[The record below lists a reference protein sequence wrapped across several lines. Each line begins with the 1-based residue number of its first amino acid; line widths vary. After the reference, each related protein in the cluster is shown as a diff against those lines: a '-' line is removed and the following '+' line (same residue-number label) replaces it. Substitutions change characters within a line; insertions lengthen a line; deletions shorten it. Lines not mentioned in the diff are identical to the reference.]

1 VSIEALAVRRTSDR
15 PVQEKEEIQ
24 VPVAHDSPAVGV
36 ALAHAEAWSN
46 HDFDT
51 ARQGLAADGHVTA
64 ATTQPTMAAT
74 NLTGIEDYM
83 RGLIDFAQAVTPGSA
98 RVIGSFGDERNALL
112 MLTVEADFGGGKVTV
127 PAARLYLLD
136 DDNKIKAEQVVF
148 CAASD

>member
-1 VSIEALAVRRTSDR
+1 MRAT
-15 PVQEKEEIQ
+15 VQEKEEIE

-46 HDFDT
+46 HDFDS
-51 ARQGLAADGHVTA
+51 ARRGLAPDVHVTA
-64 ATTQPTMAAT
+64 TTTQPTLAPT
-74 NLTGIEDYM
+74 NLSGIDDYM

-98 RVIGSFGDERNALL
+98 RVIAAVGDERNALL
-112 MLTVEADFGGGKVTV
+112 MLTVEADFGGGKATL

-148 CAASD
+148 YAVPQ

>member
-1 VSIEALAVRRTSDR
+1 
-15 PVQEKEEIQ
+15 
-24 VPVAHDSPAVGV
+24 
-36 ALAHAEAWSN
+36 
-46 HDFDT
+46 
-51 ARQGLAADGHVTA
+51 
-64 ATTQPTMAAT
+64 MAAT

-83 RGLIDFAQAVTPGSA
+83 RGLIDFAQAVPPGSA